1 MTILVTLPS
10 PPQLFSPDLTDAGGG
25 HLPGNSDGSRGGPV
39 GEAVAKAFEEGYE
52 DKAKPFHGYYF
63 KVLKDR
69 EPAAHRQGVQALYYP
84 NLGTQL
90 ENLHLNK
97 ATPHPCRQRRAL

>member
-1 MTILVTLPS
+1 MTIQVTLPS
-10 PPQLFSPDLTDAGGG
+10 TPQLPSPDPTGSGGG
-25 HLPGNSDGSRGGPV
+25 HLPGNSDGSRGGPA

-69 EPAAHRQGVQALYYP
+69 
-84 NLGTQL
+84 
-90 ENLHLNK
+90 
-97 ATPHPCRQRRAL
+97 RRVIPESVRTFPKGQ